1 MMNLSSVWEASL
13 VELYGQQQPLQ
24 ADLSAE
30 LPYKEADPA
39 LAVTSPE
46 VLH

>member
-1 MMNLSSVWEASL
+1 MMNLSSVWEVSL
-13 VELYGQQQPLQ
+13 VELYEQQQPLQ
-24 ADLSAE
+24 ADLLAE
-30 LPYKEADPA
+30 LPYKEAGLA